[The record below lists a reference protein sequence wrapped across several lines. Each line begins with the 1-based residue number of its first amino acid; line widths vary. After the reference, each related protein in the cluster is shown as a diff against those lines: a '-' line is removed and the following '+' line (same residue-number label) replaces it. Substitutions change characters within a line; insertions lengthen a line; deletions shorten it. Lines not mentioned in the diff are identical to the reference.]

1 MQKPKLDTYF
11 EKKGINVRFN
21 TLGNDET
28 LVRTFV
34 SNFQS
39 LVDLSKLKQSNHVK
53 LSCYSNMYTFE
64 PRTKYTGFES
74 LQPLEKSFREKIN
87 FFVKDPQFSPLLL
100 IEKSDNKIITE
111 NYKDVLKNDLQKIE
125 NILVY
130 YSGGLDSELVCNSL
144 IESGKKFTPV
154 IFQWTNNNN
163 DIINQHDLN
172 YAFKFCKEK
181 NLKPIIKTV
190 NLETLWNSQEF
201 EKLAIDTGIISPQI
215 VTYAYIIELM
225 SKEMPNATH
234 LFGGE
239 VRFKS
244 NYLMDDGSFAN
255 LVYLEKITPSY
266 NGQTYSVTTGLGVFA
281 SMTLF
286 YYPDGNW
293 DIRIQDGG
301 VAASGAWYSPIGGGF
316 PQDASFEIRATI
328 SENYQVNGG
337 WTWAST
343 YETITGAGVSVGAV
357 FASGA
362 GFQEGNIASAKFDIE
377 LRRIGQTSPVQS
389 SSVTLEAGSIGI

>member
-64 PRTKYTGFES
+64 PRTKHTGFEL

-154 IFQWTNNNN
+154 IFQWTNNN

-201 EKLAIDTGIISPQI
+201 EKLAIDTGIVSPQI

-225 SKEMPNATH
+225 SKEIPNATH

-239 VRFKS
+239 VRFRS
-244 NYLMDDGSFAN
+244 DYMVDNGDFAN
-255 LVYLEKITPSY
+255 LVYLNKVSPLGYE
-266 NGQTYSVTTGLGVFA
+266 GLTYT
-281 SMTLF
+281 
-286 YYPDGNW
+286 
-293 DIRIQDGG
+293 
-301 VAASGAWYSPIGGGF
+301 
-316 PQDASFEIRATI
+316 DASAGIAFI
-328 SENYQVNGG
+328 SLYYYDDG
-337 WTWAST
+337 TWAVVGQSGVQATGTWTTTPATT
-343 YETITGAGVSVGAV
+343 YEMKTDIDLTPGTYQTITGPTYIAADIQNFSPPSDITVQFTMSVRV
-357 FASGA
+357 V
-362 GFQEGNIASAKFDIE
+362 
-377 LRRIGQTSPVQS
+377 GQTTPVVVSTIILQA
-389 SSVTLEAGSIGI
+389 VAI